1 MTHMIARFRGL
12 KGNFPFSC
20 LIWWTRKHGNK
31 TTQYVNNK
39 IIFPKYLF
47 WQVSHA
53 LEGKTISSLHLLVAY
68 VPTSPVNQSESSQ
81 IKRRCDIIGKTF
93 WQPNLQIQAKMLGGN
108 ALRLAYRPQFA
119 VQVYYNLVCH
129 HTLLSG
135 SIAPSYSKK
144 NIRKYAVNMQTCE
157 TFARQVGQLHTTK
170 TCFAPPSFL
179 FMFAKPLARSTYT
192 AHAHRVPETKL
203 CSGWQLQSQERRSGD
218 FGVVFPQKQKPN
230 WGPQWGG

>member
-1 MTHMIARFRGL
+1 
-12 KGNFPFSC
+12 
-20 LIWWTRKHGNK
+20 
-31 TTQYVNNK
+31 
-39 IIFPKYLF
+39 
-47 WQVSHA
+47 
-53 LEGKTISSLHLLVAY
+53 
-68 VPTSPVNQSESSQ
+68 
-81 IKRRCDIIGKTF
+81 
-93 WQPNLQIQAKMLGGN
+93 MLGGN

-192 AHAHRVPETKL
+192 A
-203 CSGWQLQSQERRSGD
+203 QLIEC
-218 FGVVFPQKQKPN
+218 QKQSCAQGDSCSRRKGAQEILASSSLRNKSPTEDLSEVVSLISAEDLFSRQ
-230 WGPQWGG
+230 GARKHQRKIGLLCGVSLVGAYQGYASHVFECPGEQLL